1 MNIDHVATLR
11 QARRGR
17 EPDPITAANEA
28 ESGGA
33 DGITI
38 HLRED
43 RRHIQDIDAWELR
56 RFLRVPLNFEMAAT
70 DAMIEFA
77 IALKPDS
84 AMLVPEGR
92 QEITTEGG
100 LDIVRDQ
107 QRIAR
112 AIARLDTAGIPASV
126 FVDPREGQVRAAAA
140 VGARICEIHT
150 GTYATVHREE
160 GGLGPGS
167 IAELNAI
174 GRMGSLAID
183 FGLRFNAGHGLNEE
197 NVAPVAALP
206 GLYELHI
213 GHSIVSQSIFH
224 GIREAVARMKRL
236 VDAQR

>member
-17 EPDPITAANEA
+17 EPDPIAAANEA

-33 DGITI
+33 DGVTI

-56 RFLRVPLNFEMAAT
+56 RLLRVPLNLEMAAT
-70 DAMIEFA
+70 EAMIEFA
-77 IALKPDS
+77 IALRPDS

-92 QEITTEGG
+92 QENTTEGG

-107 QRIAR
+107 RRITS
-112 AIARLDTAGIPASV
+112 AIARLDSAGIPASV
-126 FVDPREGQVRAAAA
+126 FIDPREDQVRAAAV

-150 GTYATVHREE
+150 GTYAKVHLEE

-167 IAELNAI
+167 VAELSAI
-174 GRMGSLAID
+174 GRMGALAIEL
-183 FGLRFNAGHGLNEE
+183 GMRFNAGHGLTEE

-213 GHSIVSQSIFH
+213 GHSIVSQSVLH

-236 VDAQR
+236 VET